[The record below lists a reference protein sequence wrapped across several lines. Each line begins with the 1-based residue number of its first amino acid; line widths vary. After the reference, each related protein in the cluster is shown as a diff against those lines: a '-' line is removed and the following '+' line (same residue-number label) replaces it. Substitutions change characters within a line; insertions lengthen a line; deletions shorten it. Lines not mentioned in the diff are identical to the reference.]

1 LPEYF
6 EVRQCTPLVKK
17 HALVRSSKTR
27 DCYISVACHQLQIFT
42 YNIASAVNMEE
53 QICNKNLTVTDF
65 SCMEEQ
71 LRRGFYFMEIH
82 DINMKT
88 VVARSDEKAF
98 L

>member
-1 LPEYF
+1 
-6 EVRQCTPLVKK
+6 
-17 HALVRSSKTR
+17 
-27 DCYISVACHQLQIFT
+27 
-42 YNIASAVNMEE
+42 MEE
-53 QICNKNLTVTDF
+53 QICNKNLTVTYF

-71 LRRGFYFMEIH
+71 LRRDFYFMEFN

>member
-1 LPEYF
+1 
-6 EVRQCTPLVKK
+6 
-17 HALVRSSKTR
+17 
-27 DCYISVACHQLQIFT
+27 
-42 YNIASAVNMEE
+42 MEE

-98 L
+98 LWSR